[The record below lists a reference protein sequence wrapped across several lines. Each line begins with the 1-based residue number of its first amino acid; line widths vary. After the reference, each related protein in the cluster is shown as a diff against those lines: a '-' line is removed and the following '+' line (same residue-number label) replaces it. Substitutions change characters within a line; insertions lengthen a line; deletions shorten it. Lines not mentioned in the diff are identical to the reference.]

1 MRHIIILFYAWLV
14 ERIRKPLMLS
24 NFTIKL
30 IYIPGINKI
39 RSFNS
44 KARAYSEFI
53 KAKRR
58 VPAYREFLKS
68 HHFSKPSFSGL
79 VPNICEIPEIDKE
92 NYIKK
97 FSMEKRCV
105 GGKIPIKNIIIDE
118 SSGSSGTATNW
129 VRGLKERKRNTK
141 MIEFGMRTLVG
152 KGPIFVINA
161 FALGPWAT
169 GVNVTMSCVTF
180 SKIKSLGPEKEKIEN
195 TLKQFGED
203 HHYVIMGYPPFLK
216 YLVDNSQI
224 KWEKFN
230 ITFIFGGES
239 MSEGMRDYLL
249 QKGIKKAYSSL
260 GASDL
265 ELNISAEN
273 DFTISLRR
281 LLRSN
286 QSLRS
291 KILKHTGALPMIFQY
306 NPTDFLIESSDDGEL
321 IVTIGRPDYISPKIR
336 YNIHDRGHTLALKE
350 LYLILKEL
358 NINQDALTKPQTDL
372 PLLLH
377 YGRADMTVSFFGSN
391 ISPTDIQEVIYS
403 LPELS
408 KIVNSYNLAVK
419 EDNEGNKKLIISL
432 EVQKGATAELLDF
445 DKTQIAFFEN
455 LSKINQD
462 FREAKKMLPNNS
474 LTAICFENFGSGSF
488 KENDIRIKAKYI
500 SD

>member
-1 MRHIIILFYAWLV
+1 MRHLIILIYAWLV
-14 ERIRKPLMLS
+14 ELFRKPLMLS
-24 NFTIKL
+24 NFTIRL

-39 RSFNS
+39 RTFNS

-58 VPAYREFLKS
+58 VPAYKSFLKT
-68 HHFSKPSFSGL
+68 HNFSKPSFSGL
-79 VPNICEIPEIDKE
+79 LPNIHEIPEIDKE

-97 FSMEKRCV
+97 FSIDARCV
-105 GGKIPIKNIIIDE
+105 GGKIPTKNIIIDE

-129 VRGLKERKRNTK
+129 VRGLKERKRNAK

-152 KGPIFVINA
+152 KEPLFVINS

-169 GVNVTMSCVTF
+169 GVNVTMSCVSF
-180 SKIKSLGPEKEKIEN
+180 SKLKSLGPEKEKIEN
-195 TLKQFGED
+195 TLKQFGEN
-203 HHYVIMGYPPFLK
+203 HNYVIMGYPPFLK
-216 YLVDNSQI
+216 YLVDTSEI
-224 KWEKFN
+224 EWDKFN
-230 ITFIFGGES
+230 IAFIFGGES
-239 MSEGMRDYLL
+239 MSEGMRDYLF

-286 QSLRS
+286 QSLQS
-291 KILKHTGALPMIFQY
+291 KILKYTGALPMIFQY
-306 NPTDFLIESSDDGEL
+306 NPTDFLIESSETGEL
-321 IVTIGRPDYISPKIR
+321 IVTIGRPDYIAPKIR
-336 YNIHDRGHTLALKE
+336 YNIHDRGHTLSLKD
-350 LYLILKEL
+350 LYSILKSL
-358 NINQDALTKPQTDL
+358 NISLDKLAKPQTDL

-377 YGRADMTVSFFGSN
+377 YGRADMTVSFFGAN
-391 ISPTDIQEVIYS
+391 ISPTDVNEVIYS

-408 KIVNSYNLAVK
+408 KIVNSYNLSIDEDK
-419 EDNEGNKKLIISL
+419 EGTKKLIISL
-432 EVQKGATAELLDF
+432 EVQKGETTELLDLE
-445 DKTQIAFFEN
+445 KTQATFFEN

-462 FREAKKMLPNNS
+462 FREVRKMLPNSS
-474 LTAICFENFGSGSF
+474 LTVLCFEDFGSGSF

-500 SD
+500 N

>member
-1 MRHIIILFYAWLV
+1 MRHLIILIYAWLI
-14 ERIRKPLMLS
+14 EIFRKLLMLS
-24 NFTIKL
+24 NFTIRL

-39 RSFNS
+39 RTFNS

-58 VPAYREFLKS
+58 VPAYKSFLKA
-68 HHFSKPSFSGL
+68 HNFSKPSFSGL
-79 VPNICEIPEIDKE
+79 LPNIHEIPEIDKE

-97 FSMEKRCV
+97 FSIDARCV
-105 GGKIPIKNIIIDE
+105 GGKIPTKNIIIDE

-129 VRGLKERKRNTK
+129 VRGLKERKRNAK

-152 KGPIFVINA
+152 KEPLFVINA

-169 GVNVTMSCVTF
+169 GVNVTMSCVPF
-180 SKIKSLGPEKEKIEN
+180 SKLKSLGPEKEKIEN
-195 TLKQFGED
+195 TLKQFGKK
-203 HHYVIMGYPPFLK
+203 HNYVIMGYPPFLK
-216 YLVDNSQI
+216 YLVDTSEI
-224 KWEKFN
+224 EWDKFN
-230 ITFIFGGES
+230 IAFIFGGES
-239 MSEGMRDYLL
+239 MSEGMRDYLFR
-249 QKGIKKAYSSL
+249 KGIKKAYSSL

-286 QSLRS
+286 QSLQS

-306 NPTDFLIESSDDGEL
+306 NPTDFLIESSETGEL
-321 IVTIGRPDYISPKIR
+321 IVTIGRPDYIAPKIR
-336 YNIHDRGHTLALKE
+336 YNIHDRGHTLSIKD
-350 LYLILKEL
+350 LYSILKSL
-358 NINQDALTKPQTDL
+358 NISLDKLAKPQTDL

-377 YGRADMTVSFFGSN
+377 YGRANMTVSFFGAN
-391 ISPTDIQEVIYS
+391 ISPTDVNEVIYS

-408 KIVNSYNLAVK
+408 EIVNSYNLSID
-419 EDNEGNKKLIISL
+419 EDKEGNKKLIISL
-432 EVQKGATAELLDF
+432 EVQKGETTELLDL
-445 DKTQIAFFEN
+445 KKIQANFFEN

-462 FREAKKMLPNNS
+462 FREVRKMLPNRS
-474 LTAICFENFGSGSF
+474 FTVLSFEDFGSGSF

-500 SD
+500 N

>member
-1 MRHIIILFYAWLV
+1 MRHLIILIYAWLI
-14 ERIRKPLMLS
+14 EIFRKLLMLS
-24 NFTIKL
+24 NFTIRL

-39 RSFNS
+39 RTFNS

-58 VPAYREFLKS
+58 VPAYKSFLKA
-68 HHFSKPSFSGL
+68 HNFSKPSFSGL
-79 VPNICEIPEIDKE
+79 LPNIHEIPEIDKE

-97 FSMEKRCV
+97 FSIDARCV
-105 GGKIPIKNIIIDE
+105 GGKIPTKNIIIDE

-129 VRGLKERKRNTK
+129 VRGLKERKRNAK

-152 KGPIFVINA
+152 KEPLFVINA

-169 GVNVTMSCVTF
+169 GVNVTMSCVPF
-180 SKIKSLGPEKEKIEN
+180 SKLKSLGPDKEKIEN
-195 TLKQFGED
+195 TLKQFGKN
-203 HHYVIMGYPPFLK
+203 HNYVIMGYPPFLK
-216 YLVDNSQI
+216 YLVDTSEI
-224 KWEKFN
+224 EWDKFN
-230 ITFIFGGES
+230 IAFIFGGES
-239 MSEGMRDYLL
+239 MSEGMRDYLF

-286 QSLRS
+286 QSLQS

-306 NPTDFLIESSDDGEL
+306 NPTDFLIESSETGEL
-321 IVTIGRPDYISPKIR
+321 IVTIGRPDYIAPKIR
-336 YNIHDRGHTLALKE
+336 YNIHDRGHTLSIKD
-350 LYLILKEL
+350 LYSILKSL
-358 NINQDALTKPQTDL
+358 NISLDKLAKPQTDL

-377 YGRADMTVSFFGSN
+377 YGRANMTVSFFGAN
-391 ISPTDIQEVIYS
+391 ISPTDVNEVIYS

-408 KIVNSYNLAVK
+408 EIVNSYNLSID
-419 EDNEGNKKLIISL
+419 EDKEGNKKLIISL
-432 EVQKGATAELLDF
+432 EVQKGETTELLDL
-445 DKTQIAFFEN
+445 KKIQANFFEN

-462 FREAKKMLPNNS
+462 FREVRKMLPNS
-474 LTAICFENFGSGSF
+474 SFTVLSFEDFGSGSF

-500 SD
+500 N

>member
-1 MRHIIILFYAWLV
+1 MRHLIILIYAWLV
-14 ERIRKPLMLS
+14 ELFRKPLMLS
-24 NFTIKL
+24 NFTIRL

-39 RSFNS
+39 RTFNS

-58 VPAYREFLKS
+58 VPAYKSFLKT
-68 HHFSKPSFSGL
+68 HNFSKPSFSGL
-79 VPNICEIPEIDKE
+79 LPNIHEIPEIDKE

-97 FSMEKRCV
+97 FSIDARCV
-105 GGKIPIKNIIIDE
+105 GGKIPTKNIIIDE

-129 VRGLKERKRNTK
+129 VRGLKERKRNAK

-152 KGPIFVINA
+152 KEPLFVINA

-169 GVNVTMSCVTF
+169 GVNVTMSCVSF
-180 SKIKSLGPEKEKIEN
+180 SKLKSLGPEKEKIEN
-195 TLKQFGED
+195 TLKQFGEN
-203 HHYVIMGYPPFLK
+203 HNYVIMGYPPFLK
-216 YLVDNSQI
+216 YLVDTSEI
-224 KWEKFN
+224 EWDKFN
-230 ITFIFGGES
+230 IAFIFGGES
-239 MSEGMRDYLL
+239 MSEGMRDYLF

-286 QSLRS
+286 QSLQS
-291 KILKHTGALPMIFQY
+291 KILKYTGALPMIFQY
-306 NPTDFLIESSDDGEL
+306 NPTDFLIESSETGEL
-321 IVTIGRPDYISPKIR
+321 IVTIGRPDYIAPKIR
-336 YNIHDRGHTLALKE
+336 YNIHDRGHTLSLKD
-350 LYLILKEL
+350 LYSILKSL
-358 NINQDALTKPQTDL
+358 NISFDKLAKPQTDL

-377 YGRADMTVSFFGSN
+377 YGRADMTVSFFGAN
-391 ISPTDIQEVIYS
+391 ISPTDVNEVIYS

-408 KIVNSYNLAVK
+408 KIVNSYNLSIDEDK
-419 EDNEGNKKLIISL
+419 EGTKKLIISL
-432 EVQKGATAELLDF
+432 EVQKGETIESLNLE
-445 DKTQIAFFEN
+445 KTQATFFEN

-462 FREAKKMLPNNS
+462 FREVRKMLPNSS
-474 LTAICFENFGSGSF
+474 LTVLCFEDFGSGSF

-500 SD
+500 N

>member
-1 MRHIIILFYAWLV
+1 
-14 ERIRKPLMLS
+14 MLS
-24 NFTIKL
+24 NSTIKL
-30 IYIPGINKI
+30 IYIPGVNKI

-58 VPAYREFLKS
+58 VPAYKAFLKT

-79 VPNICEIPEIDKE
+79 VPNIHEIPEIDKE

-97 FSMEKRCV
+97 FSLDARCV
-105 GGKIPIKNIIIDE
+105 GGEIPTKNIIIDE

-129 VRGLKERKRNTK
+129 ARGFKERKRNAK
-141 MIEFGMRTLVG
+141 MIEFGMITLLG
-152 KGPIFVINA
+152 KDPIFVINA

-169 GVNVTMSCVTF
+169 GVNVTMSCVPF
-180 SKIKSLGPEKEKIEN
+180 SKLKSLGPEKEKIEN
-195 TLKQFGED
+195 TLKQFGKD

-216 YLVDNSQI
+216 SLVDNSEI
-224 KWEKFN
+224 DWKEFN
-230 ITFIFGGES
+230 ITFLFGGES

-249 QKGIKKAYSSL
+249 EKGIKKVYSSL

-265 ELNISAEN
+265 ELNMSAEN

-286 QSLRS
+286 ESLRS

-306 NPTDFLIESSDDGEL
+306 NPTDFLFESSDAGEL
-321 IVTIGRPDYISPKIR
+321 IVTIGRPDYLSPKIR
-336 YNIHDRGHTLALKE
+336 YNIHDRGHSLTLND
-350 LYLILKEL
+350 LYSILEEL
-358 NINQDALTKPQTDL
+358 NISLDELVKPQTDL

-391 ISPTDIQEVIYS
+391 IGPTDIQEVIYS

-408 KIVNSYNLAVK
+408 KIVNSYNLAVN

-432 EVQKGATAELLDF
+432 EVQKGETAELLDL

-474 LTAICFENFGSGSF
+474 LTVICFEDFGSGSF

-500 SD
+500 G

>member
-1 MRHIIILFYAWLV
+1 MRHIIILIYAWLI
-14 ERIRKPLMLS
+14 ELHRKPLMLS
-24 NFTIKL
+24 NFTIRF

-39 RSFNS
+39 RTFNS

-58 VPAYREFLKS
+58 VPAYKSFLKA
-68 HHFSKPSFSGL
+68 HNFSKPSFSGL
-79 VPNICEIPEIDKE
+79 LPNIHEIPEIDKE

-97 FSMEKRCV
+97 FSIDARCI

-129 VRGLKERKRNTK
+129 VRGLKERKRNAK

-152 KGPIFVINA
+152 KEPLFVINA

-169 GVNVTMSCVTF
+169 GVNVTMSCVSF
-180 SKIKSLGPEKEKIEN
+180 SKLKSLGPEKEKIEN
-195 TLKQFGED
+195 TLKQFGKN
-203 HHYVIMGYPPFLK
+203 HNYVIMGYPPFLK
-216 YLVDNSQI
+216 YLVDNSEI
-224 KWEKFN
+224 EWDKFN
-230 ITFIFGGES
+230 IAFIFGGES
-239 MSEGMRDYLL
+239 MSEGMRDYLF

-286 QSLRS
+286 QSLQS

-306 NPTDFLIESSDDGEL
+306 NPTDFLIESSEAGEL
-321 IVTIGRPDYISPKIR
+321 IVTIGRPDYIAPKIR
-336 YNIHDRGHTLALKE
+336 YNIHDRGHTLSLKD
-350 LYLILKEL
+350 LYSILKSL
-358 NINQDALTKPQTDL
+358 NISLDELAKPQTDL

-377 YGRADMTVSFFGSN
+377 YGRADMTVSFFGAN
-391 ISPTDIQEVIYS
+391 ISPTDVNEVIYS

-408 KIVNSYNLAVK
+408 KIVNSYNLSID
-419 EDNEGNKKLIISL
+419 EDNEGAKKLIVSI
-432 EVQKGATAELLDF
+432 EVQKGETIELLDLE
-445 DKTQIAFFEN
+445 KTQVSFFEN

-462 FREAKKMLPNNS
+462 FREARKMIPNSS
-474 LTAICFENFGSGSF
+474 LTVLCFEDFGSGAF

-500 SD
+500 N

>member
-1 MRHIIILFYAWLV
+1 MRHLLILFYAWLV
-14 ERIRKPLMLS
+14 ELCRKPLMLS
-24 NFTIKL
+24 NATIKL

-44 KARAYSEFI
+44 KARSYSEFI

-58 VPAYREFLKS
+58 VPAYKAFLKTRN
-68 HHFSKPSFSGL
+68 FSKPSFSGL
-79 VPNICEIPEIDKE
+79 VPNIHEIPEIDKE
-92 NYIKK
+92 NYINK
-97 FSMEKRCV
+97 FSIDARCV
-105 GGKIPIKNIIIDE
+105 GGQIPIKNVIIDE

-129 VRGLKERKRNTK
+129 VRGLKERKRNAK
-141 MIEFGMRTLVG
+141 MIEFGMKALVG
-152 KGPIFVINA
+152 EDPIFVINA

-169 GVNVTMSCVTF
+169 GVNVTMSCVSF
-180 SKIKSLGPEKEKIEN
+180 SKLKSLGPEKEKIEN

-203 HHYVIMGYPPFLK
+203 HKYVIMGYPPFLK
-216 YLVDNSQI
+216 YLVDNSDI
-224 KWEKFN
+224 EWKKFN

-239 MSEGMRDYLL
+239 MSEGMRDYLF

-286 QSLRS
+286 QALQS

-306 NPTDFLIESSDDGEL
+306 NPTDFLLESSESGEL
-321 IVTIGRPDYISPKIR
+321 IVTICRPDYISPKIR
-336 YNIHDRGHTLALKE
+336 YNIHDRGHTLSLKE
-350 LYLILKEL
+350 LYSILNDL
-358 NINQDALTKPQTDL
+358 NISLDHLEKPQTDL

-408 KIVNSYNLAVK
+408 KIVNSYNLTLN
-419 EDNEGNKKLIISL
+419 EDKEGNKKLIISL
-432 EVQKGATAELLDF
+432 EVQKGKTTEFLDF
-445 DKTQIAFFEN
+445 DKIQSIFFDN

-462 FREAKKMLPNNS
+462 FREARKMLPNNS
-474 LTAICFENFGSGSF
+474 LTTICFEDFGSGSF
-488 KENDIRIKAKYI
+488 KQNDIRIKAKYI
-500 SD
+500 N

>member
-1 MRHIIILFYAWLV
+1 MRHLIILIYAWLV
-14 ERIRKPLMLS
+14 ELFRKPLMLS
-24 NFTIKL
+24 NFTIRL

-39 RSFNS
+39 RTFNS

-58 VPAYREFLKS
+58 VPAYKSFLKT
-68 HHFSKPSFSGL
+68 HNFSKPSFSGL
-79 VPNICEIPEIDKE
+79 LPNIHEIPEIDKE

-97 FSMEKRCV
+97 FSIDARCV
-105 GGKIPIKNIIIDE
+105 GGKIPTKNIIIDE

-129 VRGLKERKRNTK
+129 VRGLKERKRNAK

-152 KGPIFVINA
+152 KEPLFVINA

-169 GVNVTMSCVTF
+169 GVNVTMSCVSF
-180 SKIKSLGPEKEKIEN
+180 SKLKSLGPEKEKIEN
-195 TLKQFGED
+195 TLKQFGEN
-203 HHYVIMGYPPFLK
+203 HNYVIMGYPPFLK
-216 YLVDNSQI
+216 YLVDTSEI
-224 KWEKFN
+224 EWDKFN
-230 ITFIFGGES
+230 IAFIFGGES
-239 MSEGMRDYLL
+239 MSEGMRDYLF

-286 QSLRS
+286 QSLQS

-306 NPTDFLIESSDDGEL
+306 NPTDFLIESSETGEL
-321 IVTIGRPDYISPKIR
+321 IVTIGRPDYIAPKIR
-336 YNIHDRGHTLALKE
+336 YNIHDRGHTLSLKD
-350 LYLILKEL
+350 LYSILKSL
-358 NINQDALTKPQTDL
+358 NISLDKLAKPQTDL

-377 YGRADMTVSFFGSN
+377 YGRADMTVSFFGAN
-391 ISPTDIQEVIYS
+391 ISPTDVNEVIYS

-408 KIVNSYNLAVK
+408 KIVNSYNLSIDEDK
-419 EDNEGNKKLIISL
+419 EGTKKLIISL
-432 EVQKGATAELLDF
+432 EVQKGETTELLDLE
-445 DKTQIAFFEN
+445 KTQATFFEN

-462 FREAKKMLPNNS
+462 FREVRKMLPNSS
-474 LTAICFENFGSGSF
+474 LTVLCFEDFGSGSF

-500 SD
+500 N

>member
-14 ERIRKPLMLS
+14 ELYRKPLMLS
-24 NFTIKL
+24 NSTIKL
-30 IYIPGINKI
+30 IYIPGVNKI

-58 VPAYREFLKS
+58 VPAYKAFLKT

-79 VPNICEIPEIDKE
+79 VPNIHEIPEIDKE

-97 FSMEKRCV
+97 FSLDARCV
-105 GGKIPIKNIIIDE
+105 GGEIPTKNIIIDE

-129 VRGLKERKRNTK
+129 ARGFKERKRNAK
-141 MIEFGMRTLVG
+141 MIEFGMITLLG
-152 KGPIFVINA
+152 KDPIFVINA

-169 GVNVTMSCVTF
+169 GVNVTMSCVPF
-180 SKIKSLGPEKEKIEN
+180 SKLKSLGPEKEKIEN
-195 TLKQFGED
+195 TLKQFGKD

-216 YLVDNSQI
+216 SLVDNSEI
-224 KWEKFN
+224 DWKEFN
-230 ITFIFGGES
+230 ITFLFGGES

-249 QKGIKKAYSSL
+249 EKGIKKVYSSL

-265 ELNISAEN
+265 ELNMSAEN

-286 QSLRS
+286 ESLRS

-306 NPTDFLIESSDDGEL
+306 NPTDFLFESSDAGEL
-321 IVTIGRPDYISPKIR
+321 IVTIGRPDYLSPKIR
-336 YNIHDRGHTLALKE
+336 YNIHDRGHSLTLND
-350 LYLILKEL
+350 LYSILEEL
-358 NINQDALTKPQTDL
+358 NISLDELVKPQTDL

-391 ISPTDIQEVIYS
+391 IGPTDIQEVIYS

-408 KIVNSYNLAVK
+408 KIVNSYNLAVN

-432 EVQKGATAELLDF
+432 EVQKGETAELLDL

-474 LTAICFENFGSGSF
+474 LTVICFEDFGSGSF

-500 SD
+500 G

>member
-1 MRHIIILFYAWLV
+1 MRHLIILIYAWLI
-14 ERIRKPLMLS
+14 EIFRKLLMLS
-24 NFTIKL
+24 NFTIRL

-39 RSFNS
+39 RTFNS

-58 VPAYREFLKS
+58 VPAYKSFLKA
-68 HHFSKPSFSGL
+68 HNFSKPSFSGL
-79 VPNICEIPEIDKE
+79 LPNIHEIPEIDKE

-97 FSMEKRCV
+97 FSIDARCV
-105 GGKIPIKNIIIDE
+105 GGKIPTKNIIIDE

-129 VRGLKERKRNTK
+129 VRGLKERKRNAK

-152 KGPIFVINA
+152 KEPLFVINA

-169 GVNVTMSCVTF
+169 GVNVTMSCVPF
-180 SKIKSLGPEKEKIEN
+180 SKLKSLGPDKEKIEN
-195 TLKQFGED
+195 TLKQFGKN
-203 HHYVIMGYPPFLK
+203 HNYVIMGYPPFLK
-216 YLVDNSQI
+216 YLVDTSEI
-224 KWEKFN
+224 EWDKFN
-230 ITFIFGGES
+230 IAFIFGGES
-239 MSEGMRDYLL
+239 MSEGMRDYLFR
-249 QKGIKKAYSSL
+249 KGIKKAYSSL

-286 QSLRS
+286 QSLQS

-306 NPTDFLIESSDDGEL
+306 NPTDFLIESSETGEL
-321 IVTIGRPDYISPKIR
+321 IVTIGRPDYIAPKIR
-336 YNIHDRGHTLALKE
+336 YNIHDRGHTLSIKD
-350 LYLILKEL
+350 LYSILKSL
-358 NINQDALTKPQTDL
+358 NISLDKLAKPQTDL

-377 YGRADMTVSFFGSN
+377 YGRANMTVSFFGAN
-391 ISPTDIQEVIYS
+391 ISPTDVNEVIYS

-408 KIVNSYNLAVK
+408 EIVNSYNLSID
-419 EDNEGNKKLIISL
+419 EDKEGNKKLIISL
-432 EVQKGATAELLDF
+432 EVQKGETTELLDL
-445 DKTQIAFFEN
+445 KKIQANFFEN

-462 FREAKKMLPNNS
+462 FREVRKMLPNS
-474 LTAICFENFGSGSF
+474 SFTVLSFEDFGSGSF

-500 SD
+500 N

>member
-1 MRHIIILFYAWLV
+1 
-14 ERIRKPLMLS
+14 
-24 NFTIKL
+24 
-30 IYIPGINKI
+30 
-39 RSFNS
+39 
-44 KARAYSEFI
+44 
-53 KAKRR
+53 
-58 VPAYREFLKS
+58 
-68 HHFSKPSFSGL
+68 
-79 VPNICEIPEIDKE
+79 
-92 NYIKK
+92 
-97 FSMEKRCV
+97 
-105 GGKIPIKNIIIDE
+105 
-118 SSGSSGTATNW
+118 
-129 VRGLKERKRNTK
+129 
-141 MIEFGMRTLVG
+141 
-152 KGPIFVINA
+152 
-161 FALGPWAT
+161 
-169 GVNVTMSCVTF
+169 
-180 SKIKSLGPEKEKIEN
+180 
-195 TLKQFGED
+195 
-203 HHYVIMGYPPFLK
+203 MGYPPFLK
-216 YLVDNSQI
+216 YLVDNSKI
-224 KWEKFN
+224 NWEKFN

-336 YNIHDRGHTLALKE
+336 YNIHDRGHTLAIKE

-358 NINQDALTKPQTDL
+358 NINQDELTKPQTDL

-419 EDNEGNKKLIISL
+419 EDNKGNKKLIISL
-432 EVQKGATAELLDF
+432 EVQKGETAELLNL
-445 DKTQIAFFEN
+445 DKTQVAFFEN